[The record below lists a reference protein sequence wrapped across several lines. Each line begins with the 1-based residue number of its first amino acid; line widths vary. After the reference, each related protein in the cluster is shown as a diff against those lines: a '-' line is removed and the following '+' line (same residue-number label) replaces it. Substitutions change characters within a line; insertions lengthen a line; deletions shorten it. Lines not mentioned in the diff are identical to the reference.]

1 MNDDELRPL
10 STVAVVRL
18 VAAREIGERLRSK
31 SFYVLTAL
39 LMLIILA
46 LGIASRVAGN
56 DGADTLDVGVTALS
70 GSIED
75 DLPAAIASAGELV
88 GRDVEVSELADEAGA
103 RTALSDGDID
113 VAVIGDT
120 RQVIFDGLVDDET
133 FGIVTRAW
141 STVEIVEGLTDA
153 GLADDEITALLTTDP
168 LTALTLDGEDT
179 TGLAI
184 LIGTVSAVLLFLSLQ
199 TFGGYVLSGVVEEKS
214 SAVVELLLVRVRSDE
229 LLAGKIIGIGV
240 TGLLQFALSVAAG
253 IGSLAISGSSI
264 PGEVWSAWPLTLVWF
279 IGGFAFYSTLYA
291 LAGSLVSRQ
300 EDAQAAS
307 APVLSM
313 MIAAYLIV
321 FIFGFVP
328 ESTVSRVLS
337 LIPPIAPLLMPM
349 RMAAGAATVAE
360 VITALVL
367 LLAATFGV
375 WKLTG
380 RVFEQSLLHR
390 GARISWRRALA
401 TVGPRRSPAPVKD
414 R

>member
-1 MNDDELRPL
+1 MNDDELRSL
-10 STVAVVRL
+10 STVTVVRL

-46 LGIASRVAGN
+46 LGIATRLAGN
-56 DGADTLDVGVTALS
+56 DGSGTLDVGVTAL
-70 GSIED
+70 GGAIQED
-75 DLPAAIASAGELV
+75 LASAIASGGELV
-88 GRDVEVSELADEAGA
+88 GRNVDVSEFADQATARAALAA
-103 RTALSDGDID
+103 GDID
-113 VAVIGDT
+113 VAVVGAT
-120 RQVIFDGLVDDET
+120 RQVIFDGVVDDET
-133 FGIVTRAW
+133 FGIVARAW
-141 STVEIVEGLTDA
+141 STVEIVGGLVDA
-153 GLADDEITALLTTDP
+153 GLADEEITALLATDP
-168 LTALTLDGEDT
+168 LTAITLDDEEDT
-179 TGLAI
+179 GIAI

-240 TGLLQFALSVAAG
+240 AGLLQFALSVAAG
-253 IGSLAISGSSI
+253 VASLAISGNSI
-264 PGEVWSAWPLTLVWF
+264 PGEIWAAWPLTLVWF

-313 MIAAYLIV
+313 MIAAYMIV

-328 ESTVSRVLS
+328 ESTASRVMS

-360 VITALVL
+360 VVTAMVL
-367 LLAATFGV
+367 LVAATFGV

-380 RVFEQSLLHR
+380 RVFEQALLQR

-401 TVGPRRSPAPVKD
+401 TVGPRR
-414 R
+414 